1 MKKSKIM
8 LVSVVVGLI
17 ILATLGVMNLTFWLL
32 TQPNDWAV
40 AGGIMTSVT
49 LIGSYIVIIR
59 FLYQKYM
66 VWMEKRKR
74 TPKINNMLL
83 LLISFSILSA
93 CTRIGPGHAGIKINY
108 AGTYKG
114 VEDIPL
120 RTGWVWINPLSQE
133 VFEYP
138 TFVQTAVWTHNKEEG
153 SSTNEEISFNTK
165 EGLIVTGDISLSY
178 SLVREKVPAFY
189 IKFRSDDLNLFT
201 HGYLRN
207 VARDQFNEVAG
218 KYSVEEIYGPKKEQF
233 LNEVIGRLNSRLDT
247 IGVSLEQFGFIGAP
261 RPPKIVID
269 AINAKITATQQAMQ
283 SENELRKTEAE
294 ANKVVAKARG
304 EAESNRIL
312 SQSINQQLI
321 AWRQLQIT
329 EQAIAKWNGQRP
341 MVEGGESGLL
351 LQIPMPQA
359 AKQEAK
365 K

>member
-1 MKKSKIM
+1 MKTLLIS
-8 LVSVVVGLI
+8 LAVAGI
-17 ILATLGVMNLTFWLL
+17 ILATFGLMNLIFWLL
-32 TQPNDWAV
+32 NQPSDC
-40 AGGIMTSVT
+40 SVT
-49 LIGSYIVIIR
+49 AGILTSGLLVGCYVIIGR
-59 FLYQKYM
+59 YLYRKYQERRIKKGQM
-66 VWMEKRKR
+66 
-74 TPKINNMLL
+74 TKITNLPTILL
-83 LLISFSILSA
+83 LAVLFPILSA
-93 CTRIGPGHAGIKINY
+93 CTRVGPGHVGIKINY
-108 AGTYKG
+108 AGTYRG
-114 VEDIPL
+114 VEDVPIK
-120 RTGWVWINPLSQE
+120 TGWVWYNPLSQQ

-138 TFVQTAVWTHNKEEG
+138 TFVQTAVWTHNKDEG
-153 SSTNEEISFNTK
+153 SPLNEEVSFNTK

-178 SLVREKVPAFY
+178 SLIRDLVPMFY
-189 IKFRSDDLNLFT
+189 IKFRSDDLGLFT

-218 KYSVEEIYGPKKEQF
+218 RYSVEEIYGPKKEQF
-233 LNEVIGRLNSRLDT
+233 LREVIERLNKLMGDV
-247 IGVSLEQFGFIGAP
+247 GVYLEQFGFIGAP

-269 AINAKITATQQAMQ
+269 AINAKITATQLAMQ
-283 SENELRKTEAE
+283 SENELRRTEAE
-294 ANKVVAKARG
+294 AKKVIAKAYG